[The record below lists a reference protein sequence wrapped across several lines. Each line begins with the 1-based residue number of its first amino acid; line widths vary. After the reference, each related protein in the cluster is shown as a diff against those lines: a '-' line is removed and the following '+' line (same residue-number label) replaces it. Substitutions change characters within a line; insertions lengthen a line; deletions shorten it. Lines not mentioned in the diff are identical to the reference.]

1 MSKILVTGG
10 LGYIG
15 SHTVVELVNKGYEVI
30 IVDNLSNSSLS
41 VLKGINK
48 ICNKSINFEKLD
60 LRNFRLTRDYI
71 KNNKDIDGI
80 IHFAA
85 SKAVGESVEN
95 PLKYYSNNLF
105 TLINLLN
112 ALKELNKQINFIFSS
127 SATVY
132 GDPEIIPI
140 SENESIKLAESP
152 YGNTK
157 QIGEEILYDLTRA
170 DSNFKVISLRYFN
183 PVGAHSSSRIGELP
197 IGIPQNLVPFITQT
211 AIGKR
216 KELVVFGD
224 DYPTRDGSCIRDFI
238 HVVDLANAHVKSL
251 EYLNETTKTN
261 FYDTFNIGTGQGSSV
276 LELINSFEKV
286 TNQKLNFKVGKRR
299 KGDVPQC
306 YANVIKANKI
316 LNWKSELSIED
327 SLLSAWNWEKKI
339 NNEKL

>member
-15 SHTVVELVNKGYEVI
+15 SHTVVELVNKGYEVV
-30 IVDNLSNSSLS
+30 IVDDLSNSSLC
-41 VLKGINK
+41 VLDGINK
-48 ICNKSINFEKLD
+48 TCNKSVKFEKLD
-60 LRNFRLTRDYI
+60 LRNI
-71 KNNKDIDGI
+71 KFTKDFIENNKDIDGV

-85 SKAVGESVEN
+85 SKAVGESIEN

-105 TLINLLN
+105 SLINLSE
-112 ALKELNKQINFIFSS
+112 ALKDLNKPIKFIFSS

-132 GDPEIIPI
+132 GDPEILPI
-140 SENESIKLAESP
+140 TENESIKVAESP

-157 QIGEEILYDLTRA
+157 QIGEEILYDLTQ
-170 DSNFKVISLRYFN
+170 SNSDFKVISLRYFN
-183 PVGAHSSSRIGELP
+183 PIGAHISAEIGELP

-224 DYPTRDGSCIRDFI
+224 DYPTKDGSCIRDFI
-238 HVVDLANAHVKSL
+238 HVVDLANAHIKSL
-251 EYLNETTKTN
+251 EYLNKITKPN
-261 FYDTFNIGTGQGSSV
+261 FYDTFNIGTGHGSSV
-276 LELINSFEKV
+276 FDLINSFEIV
-286 TNQKLNFKVGKRR
+286 TNQKLKYKVGKRR
-299 KGDVPQC
+299 KGDVGEC
-306 YANVIKANKI
+306 YANVNKANKI
-316 LNWKSELSIED
+316 LNWKSKLSIED

>member
-299 KGDVPQC
+299 KGDVAQC
-306 YANVIKANKI
+306 YANVIKANKM

>member
-15 SHTVVELVNKGYEVI
+15 SHTVVELVNKGYEVV
-30 IVDNLSNSSLS
+30 IVDDLSNSSLS
-41 VLKGINK
+41 VLEGINK
-48 ICNKSINFEKLD
+48 ICNKSVKFEKLD
-60 LRNFRLTRDYI
+60 LRNITSTKDFVE
-71 KNNKDIDGI
+71 NNKDIVGV

-105 TLINLLN
+105 SLINLLE
-112 ALKELNKQINFIFSS
+112 ALKELNKSINFIFSS

-132 GDPEIIPI
+132 GDPEILPI
-140 SENESIKLAESP
+140 TENESIKVAESP

-157 QIGEEILYDLTRA
+157 QIGEEILYDLTQSN
-170 DSNFKVISLRYFN
+170 SNFKVISLRYFN
-183 PVGAHSSSRIGELP
+183 PVGAHISAEIGELP

-216 KELVVFGD
+216 KELIVFGN
-224 DYPTRDGSCIRDFI
+224 DYPTKDGSCIRDFI
-238 HVVDLANAHVKSL
+238 HVVDLANAHIKSL
-251 EYLNETTKTN
+251 EYLNKITKPN
-261 FYDTFNIGTGQGSSV
+261 FYDTFNIGTGYGSSV
-276 LELINSFEKV
+276 LDLINSFEIVSK
-286 TNQKLNFKVGKRR
+286 QKLKYKIGKRR
-299 KGDVPQC
+299 KGDVGEC
-306 YANVIKANKI
+306 YANVNKANKI
-316 LNWKSELSIED
+316 LNWKSKLSIED

>member
-15 SHTVVELVNKGYEVI
+15 SHTVVELVNKGYDVV
-30 IVDNLSNSSLS
+30 IVDDLANSSLN
-41 VLKGINK
+41 VLDGINE
-48 ICNKSINFEKLD
+48 ICNKSIKFEQLD
-60 LRNFRLTRDYI
+60 LRNI
-71 KNNKDIDGI
+71 KFTKDFIENNKDIDGV

-105 TLINLLN
+105 SLINLSE
-112 ALKELNKQINFIFSS
+112 ALKDLNKPIKFIFSS

-132 GDPEIIPI
+132 GDPKILPI
-140 SENESIKLAESP
+140 TENESIKVAESP

-157 QIGEEILYDLTRA
+157 QIGEEILYDLTQ
-170 DSNFKVISLRYFN
+170 SNSDFKVISLRYFN
-183 PVGAHSSSRIGELP
+183 PIGAHISAEIGELP

-211 AIGKR
+211 AVGKR
-216 KELVVFGD
+216 KELIVFGN
-224 DYPTRDGSCIRDFI
+224 DYPTKDGSCIRDFI
-238 HVVDLANAHVKSL
+238 HVVDLANAHIKSL
-251 EYLNETTKTN
+251 EYLNKITKPN

-276 LELINSFEKV
+276 FDLINSFEVV
-286 TNQKLNFKVGKRR
+286 TKQKLKYKIGKRR
-299 KGDVPQC
+299 NRDVGEC
-306 YANVIKANKI
+306 YANVNKANKI
-316 LNWKSELSIED
+316 LNWKSKLSIED

>member
-224 DYPTRDGSCIRDFI
+224 DYPT
-238 HVVDLANAHVKSL
+238 
-251 EYLNETTKTN
+251 
-261 FYDTFNIGTGQGSSV
+261 
-276 LELINSFEKV
+276 
-286 TNQKLNFKVGKRR
+286 
-299 KGDVPQC
+299 
-306 YANVIKANKI
+306 
-316 LNWKSELSIED
+316 
-327 SLLSAWNWEKKI
+327 
-339 NNEKL
+339 

>member
-15 SHTVVELVNKGYEVI
+15 SHTVVELVNKGYEVV
-30 IVDNLSNSSLS
+30 IVDDLSNSSLR
-41 VLKGINK
+41 VLDGINK
-48 ICNKSINFEKLD
+48 ICNKSIKFEKLD
-60 LRNFRLTRDYI
+60 LRNI
-71 KNNKDIDGI
+71 KFTKDFIENNKDIDGV

-105 TLINLLN
+105 SLINLLK
-112 ALKELNKQINFIFSS
+112 ALKELNKPIKFIFSS

-132 GDPEIIPI
+132 GDPKILPI
-140 SENESIKLAESP
+140 TENESIKVAESP

-157 QIGEEILYDLTRA
+157 QIGEEILYDLTK
-170 DSNFKVISLRYFN
+170 SNSDFKVISLRYFN
-183 PVGAHSSSRIGELP
+183 PVGAHISAEIGELP

-211 AIGKR
+211 AVGKR
-216 KELVVFGD
+216 KELIVFGN
-224 DYPTRDGSCIRDFI
+224 DYPTKDGSCIRDFI
-238 HVVDLANAHVKSL
+238 HVVDLANAHIKSL
-251 EYLNETTKTN
+251 EYLNKITKLN

-276 LELINSFEKV
+276 FDLINSFEVV
-286 TNQKLNFKVGKRR
+286 TKQKLKYKIGKRR
-299 KGDVPQC
+299 NGDVGEC
-306 YANVIKANKI
+306 YANVNKANKI
-316 LNWKSELSIED
+316 LNWKSKLSIED